1 MLGANAKRVK
11 AIQDAPLWQMASAR
25 MPTRWGM
32 FDAIG
37 FEREVSNG
45 LQRAET
51 ALALTMGDL
60 TGEAPLLRI
69 HSQCFTGEVLGSL
82 RCDCS
87 DQLATA
93 MRAIADERRG
103 LVIYEY
109 QEGRGI
115 GLMAKLQAY
124 ELQDVGIDTI
134 EANHALGF
142 KADYRDFRLPAAIL
156 HDLGIKRVRL
166 LSNNPRKAIALA
178 ENGIKVVAR
187 LPCEAQ
193 PNPHSFSYL
202 RTKKEK
208 MGHALSL
215 STIQAPSTP
224 GICVRCDLMGWRAT
238 CPACTRTATNERSRS
253 SEVRGIELNSETH
266 QKAQERDD
274 G

>member
-1 MLGANAKRVK
+1 MSAKTMR
-11 AIQDAPLWQMASAR
+11 AAQTGLLWRIASTR

-37 FEREVSNG
+37 YERDVSNG
-45 LQRAET
+45 TRRVES
-51 ALALTMGDL
+51 ALAMVMGDL
-60 TGEAPLLRI
+60 TEGVPVLRI

-82 RCDCS
+82 RCDCH
-87 DQLATA
+87 DQLEMA
-93 MRAIADERRG
+93 MRAIAEEGRG

-124 ELQDVGIDTI
+124 ELQDAGIDTI

-142 KADYRDFRLPAAIL
+142 KADFRDFRLPAAIL

-178 ENGIKVVAR
+178 ENGIEVVAR

-193 PNPHSFSYL
+193 PNPHSVSYL
-202 RTKKEK
+202 RT
-208 MGHALSL
+208 
-215 STIQAPSTP
+215 
-224 GICVRCDLMGWRAT
+224 
-238 CPACTRTATNERSRS
+238 
-253 SEVRGIELNSETH
+253 
-266 QKAQERDD
+266 
-274 G
+274 